1 MRRANVA
8 GGDQNHRIVTEV
20 NVEDARGG
28 SAEEKVR
35 ARVLVVD
42 DHDAIRESLVMMVG
56 VYADVCGT
64 ATDGEDAIAKVEELQ
79 PDVVLMDIKM
89 PGMDGITATLVIK
102 RRWPAIKVIAHT
114 AYSDRHL
121 SEQMLAAGAD
131 DYMLKG
137 GDLGAMLEAIFDD
150 PDSLETEADSIPE

>member
-1 MRRANVA
+1 M
-8 GGDQNHRIVTEV
+8 
-20 NVEDARGG
+20 EDARGG
-28 SAEEKVR
+28 GAERPGR

-56 VYADVCGT
+56 VYAEVCGT
-64 ATDGEDAIAKVEELQ
+64 AADGEEAIARVEELQ

-102 RRWPAIKVIAHT
+102 RRWPDVKVIAHT

-150 PDSLETEADSIPE
+150 PDSLETEATVDPK

>member
-1 MRRANVA
+1 MWN
-8 GGDQNHRIVTEV
+8 DTEV
-20 NVEDARGG
+20 QLENVHENGTAKN
-28 SAEEKVR
+28 AR

-56 VYADVCGT
+56 VYAEVCGT
-64 ATDGEDAIAKVEELQ
+64 AANGEEAIAKVEELH

-89 PGMDGITATLVIK
+89 PRMDGITATLLIK
-102 RRWPAIKVIAHT
+102 RRWPEIKVIAHT

-137 GDLGAMLEAIFDD
+137 GDLGAMLEALLDD
-150 PDSLETEADSIPE
+150 PDSLEREADTDLGSD

>member
-1 MRRANVA
+1 M
-8 GGDQNHRIVTEV
+8 E
-20 NVEDARGG
+20 EARGG
-28 SAEEKVR
+28 SAKPAGR

-56 VYADVCGT
+56 VYAEVCGT
-64 ATDGEDAIAKVEELQ
+64 AADGEEAIARVEELH

-102 RRWPAIKVIAHT
+102 RRWPEVKVIAHT

-137 GDLGAMLEAIFDD
+137 GDLGGMLEAIFDD
-150 PDSLETEADSIPE
+150 PDSLETETAVEPE